1 MKKAYSLLE
10 LSIVAIIIGVLV
22 SGVVAG
28 AGMIR
33 SSKVAN
39 ARLFTVKAVVP
50 EISGLIAWYEAS
62 LKDSFNVNEA
72 SDGAAVAKWFDI
84 SPGSNSNVASSTKKN
99 ELTSSSSGTTFVLN
113 GINGTPSVRFSG
125 ATSAKFAAASFYQG
139 TSLQNT
145 IFLVLRPLATL
156 SSTTP
161 VVVVDSGASG
171 NPTSSVGL
179 KSNAITLNAS
189 SSANIPTSISLSA
202 GNDYAIAAYFNN
214 TLSQA
219 FINSATT
226 SAGSGSTGT
235 NQLTGLTIGTD
246 KSGSNGFNGLISEI
260 IIYNRPLKLQERKDV
275 MNYLSKKYKIT
286 VTGL

>member
-28 AGMIR
+28 AGMVR

-39 ARLFTVKAVVP
+39 ARLFTTKAVVF
-50 EISGLIAWYEAS
+50 EINGLTAWYEAS
-62 LKDSFNVNEA
+62 LKDSFNGNQM
-72 SDGAAVAKWFDI
+72 SDGNAVTKWFDI

-99 ELTSSSSGTTFVLN
+99 ELTSDGGTTFIAN
-113 GINGTPSVRFSG
+113 GINGTPSIRFSG
-125 ATSAKFAAASFYQG
+125 ASSANFTTASFYQG

-145 IFLVLRPLATL
+145 VFLVLRPLATL
-156 SSTTP
+156 SSTAQ
-161 VVVVDSGASG
+161 VVADSGASG
-171 NPTSSVGL
+171 SPTSSVGL
-179 KSNAITLNAS
+179 KNDAIALNAGA
-189 SSANIPTSISLSA
+189 SANITTSLAA
-202 GNDYAIAAYFNN
+202 GTDYAIAAYFND
-214 TLSQA
+214 TVSQA

-235 NQLTGLTIGTD
+235 NQLTGLTVGTD
-246 KSGSNGFNGLISEI
+246 KSGANGFNGLISEI
-260 IIYNRPLKLQERKDV
+260 IVYNRPLKLQERKDV

>member
-28 AGMIR
+28 AGMVR

-39 ARLFTVKAVVP
+39 ARLFTTKAVVF
-50 EISGLIAWYEAS
+50 EINGLTAWYEAS
-62 LKDSFNVNEA
+62 LKDSFNGNQM
-72 SDGAAVAKWFDI
+72 SDGTAVTKWFDI

-99 ELTSSSSGTTFVLN
+99 ELTSDGGTTFIAN
-113 GINGTPSVRFSG
+113 GINGTPSIRFSG
-125 ATSAKFAAASFYQG
+125 ASSANFTTASFYQG

-145 IFLVLRPLATL
+145 VFLVLHPLATL
-156 SSTTP
+156 SSTAQ
-161 VVVVDSGASG
+161 VVADSGASG
-171 NPTSSVGL
+171 SPTSSVGL
-179 KSNAITLNAS
+179 KNDAIALNAGA
-189 SSANIPTSISLSA
+189 SANITTSLAA
-202 GNDYAIAAYFNN
+202 GTDYAIAAYFND
-214 TLSQA
+214 TVSQA

-235 NQLTGLTIGTD
+235 NQLTGLTVGTD
-246 KSGSNGFNGLISEI
+246 KSGANGFNGLISEI
-260 IIYNRPLKLQERKDV
+260 IVYNRPLKLQERKDV

>member
-28 AGMIR
+28 AGMVR

-39 ARLFTVKAVVP
+39 ARLFTAKAVVF
-50 EISGLIAWYEAS
+50 EINGLTAWYEAS
-62 LKDSFNVNEA
+62 LKDSFNGNEM
-72 SDGAAVAKWFDI
+72 SDGAAVTKWFDI

-99 ELTSSSSGTTFVLN
+99 ELTSSSSGTVFISN
-113 GINGTPSVRFSG
+113 GINGTPSIRFSG
-125 ATSAKFAAASFYQG
+125 VSGAKFAAASFYQG

-145 IFLVLRPLATL
+145 IFLVLRPLAAL
-156 SSTTP
+156 SSTAQ
-161 VVVVDSGASG
+161 VVTDSGASG
-171 NPTSSVGL
+171 SATSSVGL
-179 KSNAITLNAS
+179 KNNAITLNAGA
-189 SSANIPTSISLSA
+189 SANITTSLAA
-202 GNDYAIAAYFNN
+202 GTDYAIAAYFND
-214 TLSQA
+214 TVSQA

-246 KSGSNGFNGLISEI
+246 KSGANGFNGLISEI
-260 IIYNRPLKLQERKDV
+260 IVYNRPLKLQERKDV